1 MSRSK
6 PVSDF
11 DVVTGPPAPPA
22 VLQKPTGP
30 LAAADPKPVKAPVL
44 PDAGRLRR

>member
-6 PVSDF
+6 PLSDF

-22 VLQKPTGP
+22 VLQKP
-30 LAAADPKPVKAPVL
+30 ADTLPVAHREPEKSPID
-44 PDAGRLRR
+44 PDPGRLRG